1 MMTTNHSSRFL
12 VSSAVVAALGYGTL
26 PQAARAQSADTGDN
40 VIQEVVVTA
49 ERRTEDIQ
57 KAPLAVTAISADTL
71 DKSNITDPSGLNG
84 YVPSLN
90 VTRSGGFE
98 TVVTIRG
105 VGSQTPENQPATG
118 PGVSLY
124 VDGVYIADDIA
135 ADQGFF
141 DVDNVEVLRGPQ
153 GALYGVS
160 STGGAINIVSKQPVL
175 GAWHGGGEVS
185 AGDYNFHRERADLNI
200 PIGDTIA
207 VRFAGQKVDHDGYT
221 INTLAPGY
229 KLDDQH
235 DTTSKAQ
242 VKWQPSDNFSAT
254 LTGQWYVA
262 QDNGQAQKSLADPNS
277 DPRVLTQDFLGK
289 FELYTQLYHLN
300 LKWDTPWL
308 SVSSVSAYQGL
319 QNYQAFNATFTTF
332 AAFPNYYDDIPEF
345 DTKVKS
351 YSEEFDL
358 LSPEDSKLK
367 WIAGI
372 FWERSTTDTFVIEY
386 EGATANPVLTVPSDV
401 EAHPPSNLAYGNST
415 DDVRTSI
422 EPFFQATYPITDR
435 FRTTI
440 GGRYNYESHDHY
452 NLNFNEFGANSINM
466 ASTVNNKF
474 TTHEPTWRAEAEYD
488 VTPDSLAYVSFSRG
502 YKPGGVNGNPLTAL
516 VPLTFKPE
524 TNIAYEIGS
533 KNLFFDRSLRANV
546 AGFYYDYQNMQY
558 IETDPIPF
566 DQGMANIPSI
576 HIYGG
581 EAEVSYLG
589 MQNRLHINGNLTV
602 ESGSVQG
609 YTPTLD
615 STTVAP
621 FYANQLTGPCAF
633 GGQYY
638 SPTCWSAI
646 LANPKNI
653 QGNQPPDMPRVS
665 GSVNASYDLKIPT
678 GTLTPRLDYVYRGSL
693 WSRIFNEPVIDRVGA
708 YFLVNANLSYQ
719 PDNSNFVVTL
729 SGTNLTNIAG
739 VNSRYTSPYEAGVTS
754 QEFVPPRLFF
764 GSVSYHF

>member
-1 MMTTNHSSRFL
+1 MTTTRHSRSL
-12 VSSAVVAALGYGTL
+12 VSYAVLTAIGCAA
-26 PQAARAQSADTGDN
+26 PFAARAQSADTGDN

-57 KAPLAVTAISADTL
+57 KAPLAITAISADTL
-71 DKSNITDPSGLNG
+71 DKSNVTDASGLNG

-141 DVDNVEVLRGPQ
+141 DIDNVEVLRGPQ

-160 STGGAINIVSKQPVL
+160 STGGAINIVSKQPTL
-175 GAWHGGGEVS
+175 GSWHAGGDVS
-185 AGDYNFHRERADLNI
+185 VGNYDFHRERADLNI

-207 VRFAGQKVDHDGYT
+207 IRFAGQKVDHEGYT
-221 INTLAPGY
+221 TNTLAPGY
-229 KLDDQH
+229 RLDDQH
-235 DTTSKAQ
+235 DTTSKVAI
-242 VKWQPSDNFSAT
+242 KWQPTDNFSAT
-254 LTGQWYVA
+254 ATGQWFIA
-262 QDNGQAQKSLADPNS
+262 QDDGQAQKSLDDPNP

-300 LKWDTPWL
+300 LKLDEPWFSL
-308 SVSSVSAYQGL
+308 SSVSAYQGL
-319 QNYQAFNATFTTF
+319 QNYQALNATFTTF
-332 AAFPNYYDDIPEF
+332 AAFPNYYDDVPEW

-351 YSEEFDL
+351 YSEEFDI

-367 WIAGI
+367 WIGGI
-372 FWERSTTDTFVIEY
+372 FWQRSTTDTFVIEY
-386 EGATANPVLTVPSDV
+386 EGATANPVLTVPPDV
-401 EAHPPSNLAYGNST
+401 EAHPPANLAYGNTT

-422 EPFFQATYPITDR
+422 EPFFQVTYPITDR
-435 FRTTI
+435 FRTTL

-452 NLNFNEFGANSINM
+452 NLNFNEFSANSINM
-466 ASTVNNKF
+466 ASVVNNTF
-474 TTHEPTWRAEAEYD
+474 TTHEPTWRAEVEYD
-488 VTPDSLAYVSFSRG
+488 LTPDSLVYASFSRG
-502 YKPGGVNGNPLTAL
+502 YKPGGVNGNPKTAL

-524 TNIAYEIGS
+524 TNLAYEIGS
-533 KNLFFDRSLRANV
+533 KNLFLDRTLRANI
-546 AGFYYDYQNMQY
+546 AGFFYDYQNMQY

-589 MQNRLHINGNLTV
+589 MENHLHINGNLTV

-621 FYANQLTGPCAF
+621 FYAQIVGPCANY
-633 GGQYY
+633 GYY
-638 SPTCWSAI
+638 GNPAC
-646 LANPKNI
+646 LAQIVAASKNI
-653 QGNQPPDMPRVS
+653 QGNQPPDMPKLS

-708 YFLVNANLSYQ
+708 YFVLNANLSYQ
-719 PDNSNFVVTL
+719 PDNSNFVVSMT
-729 SGTNLTNIAG
+729 GANLTNIAG

-754 QEFVPPRLFF
+754 QQFIPPRLVF

>member
-1 MMTTNHSSRFL
+1 MMSSSHSRALISRSVL
-12 VSSAVVAALGYGTL
+12 AALGCCAAPL
-26 PQAARAQSADTGDN
+26 AARAQSTDAGEN

-57 KAPLAVTAISADTL
+57 KAPLAVTAISEDTL
-71 DKSNITDPSGLNG
+71 EKSNITDISALNG

-141 DVDNVEVLRGPQ
+141 DVDSVEVLRGPQ

-175 GAWHGGGEVS
+175 GAWHGGGEASV
-185 AGDYNFHRERADLNI
+185 GTYDFHRERADLNI

-207 VRFAGQKVDHDGYT
+207 IRFAGQKVDHEGYT

-235 DTTSKAQ
+235 DTTSKVAI
-242 VKWQPSDNFSAT
+242 KWQPTDNFSAT
-254 LTGQWYVA
+254 ATGQWYIA
-262 QDNGQAQKSLADPNS
+262 QDDGQAQKSLDDPNP

-351 YSEEFDL
+351 YSEEFDI

-367 WIAGI
+367 WIGGI

-386 EGATANPVLTVPSDV
+386 EGTTPNPVLTVPSDV
-401 EAHPPSNLAYGNST
+401 EAHPPSNLAYGNTT

-422 EPFFQATYPITDR
+422 EPFFQATYPIMDR
-435 FRTTI
+435 FRATI
-440 GGRYNYESHDHY
+440 GGRYNYESHDHR
-452 NLNFNEFGANSINM
+452 NLNFNEFGSNSINM
-466 ASTVNNKF
+466 ASVVNNKF

-488 VTPDSLAYVSFSRG
+488 LTPESLVYASFSRG

-524 TNIAYEIGS
+524 TNLAYEIGS
-533 KNLFFDRSLRANV
+533 KNLFLDKTLRANI

-589 MQNRLHINGNLTV
+589 MQNHLHINGNLTV

-638 SPTCWSAI
+638 NPTCWSAI

-693 WSRIFNEPVIDRVGA
+693 WSRVFNEPVIDRVGA
-708 YFLVNANLSYQ
+708 YFILNANLSYQ
-719 PDNSNFVVTL
+719 PDNSNFVVSLT
-729 SGTNLTNIAG
+729 GTNLTNIAG

-754 QEFVPPRLFF
+754 QEFIPPRLVF